1 MINSRALI
9 ITAVMLLAFV
19 LLVAKLFTIQIGG
32 HEYLSLVAQRQQN
45 KPQTVYSERGIIKDR
60 TGEVLSF
67 TQENVSYFVDRRM
80 MLPPKVDTLCSV
92 FSGAFQKPREYYK
105 KLIDEGVNNICLEK
119 KVAMEKSLELR
130 KVVVDGFFSKQEFTR
145 VYPYG
150 SLASHVLGYVGNMD
164 MKGVEGIEKYYNKDL
179 TGTDGYYVY
188 ERDVVGRIFA
198 VDEKESV
205 APLTGNTV
213 VLTLKKSYQKILEEE
228 IAAGLQKYGGESA
241 VGIMMNPNTGEV
253 LALSNSPDFDPANY
267 ELFPADSRRDRAIT
281 DTYEPGS
288 TIKPIILSLMFEN
301 NLVKEDEVIDTEN
314 GVYAIKNTKILDT
327 HKHDRLTVKEVL
339 EQSSNI
345 GMAKLSARIPDE
357 MLYTYLRDFGFSN
370 LTSVDL
376 PSEAEGLL
384 KKPANFTS
392 LTKPFMS
399 FGYEIA
405 VTPLQLITA
414 YCAVINGGTLLQPYL
429 VKSIIDHSG
438 RTVTENSP
446 KRIRTVISKTVSDKI
461 RKMMVGV
468 VENGTGKEAQLENVM
483 VGGKTGTSQRLVNN
497 SYSGSQHSS
506 TFVGFF
512 PAEDPQIVC
521 LVLVNSP
528 KIGQYGGLVSA
539 PIFHNIAQ
547 RLIETDP
554 GLVPNRKKIER
565 KLSLI
570 DQLVTDLK
578 SAPKTV
584 PKSYFDPGERK
595 VENYKQRIVFNGNTT
610 IMPDLF
616 SVSMRDAVAQLNE
629 LGLQYKISG
638 SGKVVWQSLEPGKS
652 IAPGL
657 VCTLRCEP
665 SNRKINTSGN

>member
-1 MINSRALI
+1 
-9 ITAVMLLAFV
+9 
-19 LLVAKLFTIQIGG
+19 
-32 HEYLSLVAQRQQN
+32 
-45 KPQTVYSERGIIKDR
+45 
-60 TGEVLSF
+60 
-67 TQENVSYFVDRRM
+67 
-80 MLPPKVDTLCSV
+80 
-92 FSGAFQKPREYYK
+92 
-105 KLIDEGVNNICLEK
+105 
-119 KVAMEKSLELR
+119 
-130 KVVVDGFFSKQEFTR
+130 
-145 VYPYG
+145 
-150 SLASHVLGYVGNMD
+150 
-164 MKGVEGIEKYYNKDL
+164 
-179 TGTDGYYVY
+179 
-188 ERDVVGRIFA
+188 
-198 VDEKESV
+198 
-205 APLTGNTV
+205 
-213 VLTLKKSYQKILEEE
+213 
-228 IAAGLQKYGGESA
+228 
-241 VGIMMNPNTGEV
+241 
-253 LALSNSPDFDPANY
+253 
-267 ELFPADSRRDRAIT
+267 
-281 DTYEPGS
+281 
-288 TIKPIILSLMFEN
+288 
-301 NLVKEDEVIDTEN
+301 
-314 GVYAIKNTKILDT
+314 
-327 HKHDRLTVKEVL
+327 
-339 EQSSNI
+339 
-345 GMAKLSARIPDE
+345 
-357 MLYTYLRDFGFSN
+357 
-370 LTSVDL
+370 
-376 PSEAEGLL
+376 
-384 KKPANFTS
+384 
-392 LTKPFMS
+392 MS

-446 KRIRTVISKTVSDKI
+446 KRIRTVISKSVSDKI

-578 SAPKTV
+578 SVPKTV

-638 SGKVVWQSLEPGKS
+638 SGKVVWQSLEPGQS

-665 SNRKINTSGN
+665 SNRKINASGN